1 MDSRRQ
7 ELAPAVPGHTDPQ
20 LTLPVQPARL
30 MGQASQG
37 PPTITTIVSSQSLPA
52 QSPTAQFPSAHRDLP
67 LYGLDIETDT
77 SVDGLDPAVAPVV
90 AVALDGED
98 FSAVFDGKET
108 DLLADL
114 DQHLTDL
121 KPGILVTW
129 NGGCFDLPFLRDRA
143 GFCGV
148 PLGLRLVHDPLIP
161 GGHHPLQRH
170 EGGYRARWHS
180 HGHLDA
186 YQVFRADVGA
196 SIGLSCALKPLA
208 RLVGLEVVEVDRQR
222 IHELSDEE
230 CRAYVASDAYLA
242 RALVKRRAQP
252 RAGVDQFPL
261 SIGS

>member
-1 MDSRRQ
+1 MSDK
-7 ELAPAVPGHTDPQ
+7 
-20 LTLPVQPARL
+20 
-30 MGQASQG
+30 
-37 PPTITTIVSSQSLPA
+37 
-52 QSPTAQFPSAHRDLP
+52 FP

-77 SVDGLDPAVAPVV
+77 SVDGLDPQVAPVV

-98 FSAVFDGKET
+98 FSAVFDGRET

-114 DQHLTDL
+114 DQHLADL
-121 KPGILVTW
+121 EPGILVTW

-143 GFCGV
+143 AIRGI

-161 GGHHPLQRH
+161 GGHQRPQPLI
-170 EGGYRARWHS
+170 GGYRARWHS
-180 HGHLDA
+180 HRHLDA

-196 SIGLSCALKPLA
+196 SMGISCALKSLA

-252 RAGVDQFPL
+252 WAGVDQFPL

>member
-1 MDSRRQ
+1 MDSRWE
-7 ELAPAVPGHTDPQ
+7 ELAPTVSGHTDPQ

-37 PPTITTIVSSQSLPA
+37 PPTITTIVSSQSLPT
-52 QSPTAQFPSAHRDLP
+52 QSPSAQFPSTHRDLP

-77 SVDGLDPAVAPVV
+77 TTDGLDPQVAPVV

-114 DQHLTDL
+114 DQHLADL
-121 KPGILVTW
+121 EPGILVTW

-143 GFCGV
+143 AICGI

-161 GGHHPLQRH
+161 GGHQRPQPLI
-170 EGGYRARWHS
+170 GGYRARWHN
-180 HGHLDA
+180 HCHLDA

-196 SIGLSCALKPLA
+196 SMGISCALKSLA

-252 RAGVDQFPL
+252 WAGVDQFPL

>member
-1 MDSRRQ
+1 MDSRRE
-7 ELAPAVPGHTDPQ
+7 ELALAVSGDADSQ
-20 LTLPVQPARL
+20 LTVPTQLSLL

-37 PPTITTIVSSQSLPA
+37 PPTITTIVSN
-52 QSPTAQFPSAHRDLP
+52 QFLSVQFHSAHHDLP

-77 SVDGLDPAVAPVV
+77 TTDGLDPHVAAVL
-90 AVALDGED
+90 AVALAGED

-114 DQHLTDL
+114 DQHLAGL
-121 KPGILVTW
+121 EPGILVTW

-161 GGHHPLQRH
+161 GGHQSSQRLI
-170 EGGYRARWHS
+170 GGYRARWHS
-180 HGHLDA
+180 HCHLDA

-196 SIGLSCALKPLA
+196 SMGISCALKPLA
-208 RLVGLEVVEVDRQR
+208 RLVGFEVIEVDRQR
-222 IHELSDEE
+222 IHELSEDER
-230 CRAYVASDAYLA
+230 RAYVASDARLA
-242 RALVKRRAQP
+242 RALIKRRAQP
-252 RAGVDQFPL
+252 WAGVDQLPL